1 MESGCI
7 VQAGGQFVSFGVA
20 VGGIGTPAGDIV
32 PAVAHSGGVAVNRDE
47 DNILL
52 ANGPAE
58 SIDTAAAL
66 RQGDVF
72 LFRNEKPGIV
82 AEVGK
87 RSYNLGSNL
96 AVIFAL
102 VSLFRFRLIK

>member
-1 MESGCI
+1 MAQDIEFGFKVGVSVGVVGSEALAGQMESGGI
-7 VQAGGQFVSFGVA
+7 IQAGGQFVSFGVA

-32 PAVAHSGGVAVNRDE
+32 PAVAHSGGVAVNGDE

-66 RQGDVF
+66 R
-72 LFRNEKPGIV
+72 
-82 AEVGK
+82 
-87 RSYNLGSNL
+87 
-96 AVIFAL
+96 
-102 VSLFRFRLIK
+102 